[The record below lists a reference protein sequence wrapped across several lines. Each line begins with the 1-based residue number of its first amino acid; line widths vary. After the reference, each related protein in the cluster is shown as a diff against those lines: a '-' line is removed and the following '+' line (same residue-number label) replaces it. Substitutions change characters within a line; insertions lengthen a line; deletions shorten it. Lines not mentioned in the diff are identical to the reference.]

1 VEPVHKQQQREC
13 LLVQLLQG
21 VGFFCS
27 LPSGLLT
34 ISLFD
39 NLLIYPACGVEIF
52 FLNMATYDTLPIYKA
67 SYELL
72 VEIFQF
78 TQNFSREFKYTLG
91 ERLKN
96 ETIDMI
102 TNIYRANTRQ
112 NKFDTLQ
119 KARENIEIIRL
130 YMRLLKDL
138 KQVGLKKFV
147 NINERIE
154 NVSKQL
160 TGWQKSVK
168 SL

>member
-1 VEPVHKQQQREC
+1 
-13 LLVQLLQG
+13 
-21 VGFFCS
+21 
-27 LPSGLLT
+27 
-34 ISLFD
+34 
-39 NLLIYPACGVEIF
+39 
-52 FLNMATYDTLPIYKA
+52 MATYDTLPIYKA

-102 TNIYRANTRQ
+102 TNIYRANTQQ

-119 KARENIEIIRL
+119 KARENIELIRL
-130 YMRLLKDL
+130 YMRLLKDM
-138 KQVGLKKFV
+138 KQVGFKKFV
-147 NINERIE
+147 DINERIE

-160 TGWQKSVK
+160 TGWQKYSK
-168 SL
+168 

>member
-1 VEPVHKQQQREC
+1 
-13 LLVQLLQG
+13 
-21 VGFFCS
+21 
-27 LPSGLLT
+27 
-34 ISLFD
+34 
-39 NLLIYPACGVEIF
+39 
-52 FLNMATYDTLPIYKA
+52 MATYDNLPIFKA

-72 VEIFQF
+72 VEIFKF

-102 TNIYRANTRQ
+102 THIYRANTLSD
-112 NKFDTLQ
+112 KFDTLQ
-119 KARENIEIIRL
+119 KARENIEIIRV

-147 NINERIE
+147 DINERIE

-160 TGWQKSVK
+160 TGWQKHSK
-168 SL
+168 T

>member
-1 VEPVHKQQQREC
+1 LR
-13 LLVQLLQG
+13 G
-21 VGFFCS
+21 R
-27 LPSGLLT
+27 
-34 ISLFD
+34 
-39 NLLIYPACGVEIF
+39 NF